1 MVIGYWGM
9 FGLGVV
15 AGMVLLTVIAIIV
28 TKGGTK

>member
-15 AGMVLLTVIAIIV
+15 TGMVLLTVIAIIT
-28 TKGGTK
+28 TKGGKN